1 MSDPDPVPSEAPP
14 APSRISDRAAL
25 EAALAGAASLVLGRL
40 LLGRGAGLLAGTAAI
55 TARLLA
61 DAAKQRKENAE
72 AVTAAVEAKAEAM
85 LEEITEEAAETEGWP
100 PEPEVPPGAKPF
112 PEAVHLFS
120 EPVPD
125 AMAVEAIV
133 EQEEAIIEEV
143 AEEVAEDDGWP
154 SGEEREFK
162 HLAHLNHLSKASS
175 SAPADPF
182 ANLFEEGPP
191 SEVTARPLPVAE
203 VEAKIEGFP
212 DDKKATGFGE
222 HHVPVVPQERAA
234 WSLPAFPS
242 LAAAVPGQPAAPE
255 SPAGPARAP
264 EQASPEMPAFPDLE
278 LDLPDPEEI
287 WIRAK
292 AETAPISLP
301 EGPPAASSPAG
312 PEEALARAESS
323 PFMILPPTTPQTVR
337 QEWAGATD
345 VTNPF
350 TALITQPVPLPEP
363 EPPVPEPEPE
373 PSVPTPESAM
383 VPALSSTPVVLPV
396 ASIVL
401 EPPQMAAP
409 VAVERPIVAVS
420 PSTAAVVA
428 ADLPVI
434 SLKAP
439 SNPAAIPQ
447 ESKPIEPL
455 LITPAV
461 ETLPQDPTAAI
472 CPGVPPRSSEIPTTG
487 SAFKAWAVLVLIAAI
502 LTFLYRCEL
511 QRVEETK
518 TSARPVPAGLPGKPL
533 ASLVAPET
541 VAITAP
547 AAAPADDASATKTGP
562 ALDQNFP
569 PGSPEEKAR
578 QVLER
583 LMMARSAN
591 ELAGLVRLPV
601 EAMRQ
606 AIEYFPDGN
615 LHPVPIL
622 GITLEAIESMAKSS
636 YKVRIFRVVTDRVPS
651 GFPVAV
657 EDTVEGPRIDFTAF
671 VQCRDQL
678 LDEFVKQPAAGPGRF
693 LVVLRR
699 GHYFG
704 EDLTQTEL
712 DRMICLEVTSP
723 NPSSAKYPVFVPR
736 DTELGRLALR
746 SFDWDKTYTPLVELA
761 HANRHMA
768 LNAIVEET
776 WRRGAP

>member
-1 MSDPDPVPSEAPP
+1 MSDLDPVPSEAPP

-25 EAALAGAASLVLGRL
+25 EAALAGAASLVVGRL

-55 TARLLA
+55 AARLLA
-61 DAAKQRKENAE
+61 DVAKQRKETAE
-72 AVTAAVEAKAEAM
+72 GGTAAVEAKAGT
-85 LEEITEEAAETEGWP
+85 LQEEIAEEAPETEPWP
-100 PEPEVPPGAKPF
+100 PELEVPPGAKPF
-112 PEAVHLFS
+112 SEAVHLFS

-133 EQEEAIIEEV
+133 EQQEAIIEEV

-162 HLAHLNHLSKASS
+162 HLAHLNHLIKASS
-175 SAPADPF
+175 PAPADPF
-182 ANLFEEGPP
+182 ANLFEERPP
-191 SEVTARPLPVAE
+191 SEATARPLPVAE
-203 VEAKIEGFP
+203 VEAEIEGFP

-234 WSLPAFPS
+234 WSLPVFPS
-242 LAAAVPGQPAAPE
+242 LAAAVPGQPAPPE
-255 SPAGPARAP
+255 SSAGPARAP
-264 EQASPEMPAFPDLE
+264 EQAAPEMPAFPALE

-323 PFMILPPTTPQTVR
+323 PFMILPPATPQTVR

-363 EPPVPEPEPE
+363 EPEPPVPEPE

-383 VPALSSTPVVLPV
+383 VPALPSTPVVLPV

-420 PSTAAVVA
+420 PSTAAVVPS
-428 ADLPVI
+428 DLPVI

-447 ESKPIEPL
+447 ESKPVEPL
-455 LITPAV
+455 LISTAV

-472 CPGVPPRSSEIPTTG
+472 WPGVQPLSSEIPITG
-487 SAFKAWAVLVLIAAI
+487 SAFKAWAVLVLIAVI

-511 QRVEETK
+511 QRMEDTK
-518 TSARPVPAGLPGKPL
+518 TSARPVPAGLPGKSL
-533 ASLVAPET
+533 ASPVAPET
-541 VAITAP
+541 VAL
-547 AAAPADDASATKTGP
+547 AAAPADDANTLKPRP

-578 QVLER
+578 QALER

-622 GITLEAIESMAKSS
+622 GITLEAIESMAKTS
-636 YKVRIFRVVTDRVPS
+636 YKVRIFRVVTDRIPS

-657 EDTVEGPRIDFTAF
+657 EDTAEGPRIDFTAF

-678 LDEFVKQPAAGPGRF
+678 LDQFVKQPAAGAGRF

-704 EDLTQTEL
+704 EDLTQTDL

-746 SFDWDKTYTPLVELA
+746 NFDWDKTYTPVVELA
-761 HANRHMA
+761 HANRYMA